1 MLKKAIESKPVLIMM
16 FITLALLWGLS
27 FIFTKDSMQ
36 YLKPIE
42 VLSLRWLVAVI
53 FFTILMVAK
62 VVRIEYK
69 NKPVKKL
76 IPLVLCQPIIY
87 SLLETLGVN
96 RATASEAA
104 VIIAALPF
112 MVLLLGVIIYKEHP
126 EKKAIFGMFVGFS
139 GVVVTIA
146 FGPFFSLEGNLIG
159 YFFLFA
165 AITVGACYSLQ
176 ASKLSDEF
184 SPFEITFAMTI
195 SGAVAYNLANAMMG
209 NFLHTYSIYFQIPSL
224 VLSSLFLG
232 AGCSCLGFIICNY
245 ILTRMNPP
253 IATAVQC
260 NAINLVGV
268 IAGILINGDPWGW
281 YTIVG
286 VALMTLGIIYVSLHT
301 AKQSCQLDET
311 V

>member
-16 FITLALLWGLS
+16 VITLALLWGLS

-76 IPLVLCQPIIY
+76 IPLVLCQPVIY

-112 MVLLLGVIIYKEHP
+112 MVLLLGVIIYKEYL
-126 EKKAIFGMFVGFS
+126 EKR
-139 GVVVTIA
+139 
-146 FGPFFSLEGNLIG
+146 L
-159 YFFLFA
+159 FL
-165 AITVGACYSLQ
+165 VC
-176 ASKLSDEF
+176 LSDL
-184 SPFEITFAMTI
+184 
-195 SGAVAYNLANAMMG
+195 AVWL
-209 NFLHTYSIYFQIPSL
+209 
-224 VLSSLFLG
+224 
-232 AGCSCLGFIICNY
+232 
-245 ILTRMNPP
+245 
-253 IATAVQC
+253 
-260 NAINLVGV
+260 
-268 IAGILINGDPWGW
+268 
-281 YTIVG
+281 
-286 VALMTLGIIYVSLHT
+286 
-301 AKQSCQLDET
+301 
-311 V
+311 

>member
-1 MLKKAIESKPVLIMM
+1 MLKKAIESKPVLIIM

-76 IPLVLCQPIIY
+76 IPLVLCQPVIY

-126 EKKAIFGMFVGFS
+126 EKK
-139 GVVVTIA
+139 
-146 FGPFFSLEGNLIG
+146 L
-159 YFFLFA
+159 FL
-165 AITVGACYSLQ
+165 VC
-176 ASKLSDEF
+176 LSDL
-184 SPFEITFAMTI
+184 
-195 SGAVAYNLANAMMG
+195 AVWL
-209 NFLHTYSIYFQIPSL
+209 
-224 VLSSLFLG
+224 
-232 AGCSCLGFIICNY
+232 
-245 ILTRMNPP
+245 
-253 IATAVQC
+253 
-260 NAINLVGV
+260 
-268 IAGILINGDPWGW
+268 
-281 YTIVG
+281 
-286 VALMTLGIIYVSLHT
+286 
-301 AKQSCQLDET
+301 
-311 V
+311 

>member
-76 IPLVLCQPIIY
+76 IPLVLCQPVIY

-126 EKKAIFGMFVGFS
+126 GKK
-139 GVVVTIA
+139 
-146 FGPFFSLEGNLIG
+146 G
-159 YFFLFA
+159 YF
-165 AITVGACYSLQ
+165 
-176 ASKLSDEF
+176 
-184 SPFEITFAMTI
+184 
-195 SGAVAYNLANAMMG
+195 
-209 NFLHTYSIYFQIPSL
+209 
-224 VLSSLFLG
+224 
-232 AGCSCLGFIICNY
+232 
-245 ILTRMNPP
+245 
-253 IATAVQC
+253 
-260 NAINLVGV
+260 
-268 IAGILINGDPWGW
+268 W
-281 YTIVG
+281 YVCRI
-286 VALMTLGIIYVSLHT
+286 
-301 AKQSCQLDET
+301 
-311 V
+311 